1 MKKIYLS
8 LLSSLF
14 CLGISAQVTITK
26 ANHEPTVGDQY
37 STYQID
43 STTVSAGGNGPA
55 LNWNFAIVTHSSILQ
70 NYTTTA
76 ATNSFWPSANLSINS
91 STNSN
96 GSFYSSTLTDLKYW
110 GGVLTLGG
118 VSAEL
123 RFANAASYMAYPTAL
138 NGGTASPI
146 SGTIL
151 ALSQVGSFTGVC
163 TVTAEATGTMVL
175 PAKTFSNVI
184 RVTNSV
190 SISFTAGGIPGTA
203 QQVVHDWYS
212 LSDSKYPIL
221 SLSQSTLSGL
231 GTSIQKYA
239 YVQKSYQS
247 VGLNENLT
255 SSFSMNVYPNPA
267 SNYVN
272 FVGESENA
280 KQVTIYDIT
289 GKAVDTQLLNF
300 GKTTVNT
307 ANYNNGLYIYKI
319 IDNNGRSLK
328 TGRLTVNH

>member
-14 CLGISAQVTITK
+14 CLGLNAQVTITK
-26 ANHEPTVGDQY
+26 ANHEPTAGDQY

-43 STTVSAGGNGPA
+43 STTVSAGGNGAA

-76 ATNSFWPSANLSINS
+76 ATNSIWPSASVAISS
-91 STNSN
+91 STLP
-96 GSFYSSTLTDLKYW
+96 GSFYSGTLTDLKYW
-110 GGVLTLGG
+110 GGFLTLGG
-118 VSAEL
+118 VTAEL
-123 RFANAASYMAYPTAL
+123 RFANPASYMAYPTAL
-138 NGGTASPI
+138 NGGTTSAI

-163 TVTAEATGTMVL
+163 TVTAQATGTMVL

-203 QQVVHDWYS
+203 QQVTQDWYS

-239 YVQKSYQS
+239 FVQKNYQL
-247 VGLNENLT
+247 VGVNENTPLAY
-255 SSFSMNVYPNPA
+255 SMNVYPNPA

-272 FVGESENA
+272 FVGENENA

-289 GKAVDTQLLNF
+289 GKAVETQVLNS

>member
-8 LLSSLF
+8 LLSGLF
-14 CLGISAQVTITK
+14 CLGLSAQVTITK
-26 ANHEPTVGDQY
+26 ANHEPTAGDQY

-43 STTVSAGGNGPA
+43 STTVSAGGNGAA

-76 ATNSFWPSANLSINS
+76 ATNSIWPSASVAISS
-91 STNSN
+91 STLP
-96 GSFYSSTLTDLKYW
+96 GSFYSGTLTDLKYW
-110 GGVLTLGG
+110 GGFLTLGG
-118 VSAEL
+118 VTAEL
-123 RFANAASYMAYPTAL
+123 RFANPASYMAYPTAL
-138 NGGTASPI
+138 NGGTTSAI

-163 TVTAEATGTMVL
+163 TVTAQATGTMVL

-203 QQVVHDWYS
+203 QQVTQDWYS
-212 LSDSKYPIL
+212 LSDSKYPIV

-239 YVQKSYQS
+239 FVQKSYQS
-247 VGLNENLT
+247 VGMNENLS

-267 SNYVN
+267 SSYVN
-272 FVGESENA
+272 FVGENENA

-289 GKAVDTQLLNF
+289 GKAVETQLLNS